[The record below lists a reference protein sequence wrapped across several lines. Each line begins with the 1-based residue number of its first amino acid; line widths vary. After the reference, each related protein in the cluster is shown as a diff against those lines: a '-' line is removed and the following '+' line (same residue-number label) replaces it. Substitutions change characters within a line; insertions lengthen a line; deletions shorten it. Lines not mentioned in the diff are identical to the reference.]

1 MRQKNAR
8 RKGKVNVEERATQRA
23 VSAYIT
29 WSVEE
34 DGLGR
39 RVFPHGEAGF
49 SVVDFPNRTL
59 WFFREAHPFPQRE
72 NKRKSARDFPSLK
85 LQALKGRKAT
95 GGV

>member
-1 MRQKNAR
+1 MKLKIEN
-8 RKGKVNVEERATQRA
+8 RKGKLNVEERATQRA

-29 WSVEE
+29 WSVEG

-49 SVVDFPNRTL
+49 SVVDFPTRTIWL
-59 WFFREAHPFPQRE
+59 FREAHPFPQRE
-72 NKRKSARDFPSLK
+72 SKRKSARDFPSLK